1 MAHCLLSRCQRT
13 WWNKMISLRRDV
25 LAVISH
31 VTLPIVVG
39 ERWPVLVVKHAGRA
53 RLDEHKVS
61 AAARVNSDL
70 IFWYGRFVLHF

>member
-1 MAHCLLSRCQRT
+1 
-13 WWNKMISLRRDV
+13 MISLRRDI

-53 RLDEHKVS
+53 RLDEQKVS

-70 IFWYGRFVLHF
+70 IFRHGRFVLHF